1 MRETRFVRFPRQVGS
16 GVANRQTIKSPGR
29 GIHSLPISIR
39 SSTGDHFH
47 SARPFGATVRA
58 RFHRDVL
65 PDRRWKRRSA
75 FPLTARAAL
84 QRSSVHHRPGRC
96 AGGGGCTRFSTT
108 IFFRT
113 FVRTCGRSSV
123 YNRCTRLVFTCHPS
137 RRSSMVRRRYPY
149 RTCVEAIALSRAAGL
164 PADLCRSTR
173 KMGVS
178 QTTFYIWPS
187 QRLDDLLFAIV
198 PVVAFISFCA
208 ERFASILQ
216 IHLAEFSAFFVT
228 NPSAF
233 RRYTRRCCRSDPMQ
247 CVFWV
252 NTPYAL

>member
-173 KMGVS
+173 KMGSVRPRS
-178 QTTFYIWPS
+178 TSGRRSAWMICSSLLSLSWHSSPFVRSVLPAYSRFIWLS
-187 QRLDDLLFAIV
+187 
-198 PVVAFISFCA
+198 
-208 ERFASILQ
+208 
-216 IHLAEFSAFFVT
+216 
-228 NPSAF
+228 F
-233 RRYTRRCCRSDPMQ
+233 RRFS
-247 CVFWV
+247 
-252 NTPYAL
+252 